1 MKRIYLSP
9 PHLDGREKALLLE
22 AFESNWITTLG
33 PQVDL
38 FEKDICGK
46 IKIGHAVAL
55 ASGTAALHLS
65 MILLGVGPGDEVLC
79 SDLTFVATANAIRYC
94 GAMPV
99 FVDSDR
105 STWNM
110 DTALLEEESASCA
123 KKGRLPKA
131 AIVVDLYGQCADHDA
146 IRDVCARYQIPV
158 IEDAAE
164 ALGAAYKGRAAG
176 TFGVMGVLSFNG
188 NKIITTSGGGM
199 LVSND
204 ESYISKARY
213 LATQAREPAPH
224 YQHLQ
229 VGYNYRLSNI
239 LAAIGRGQF
248 ERLDQKIEKR
258 RAVNRYYR
266 DVLGGLPG
274 LAFMPE
280 ASYGRSNCWLTVI
293 LIEPDRFGLDREG
306 LRLALEK
313 ENIEARPVWKPM
325 HLQPVNRDAR
335 IRGGAVSADLFERG
349 LCLPSGNQ
357 LNDDDLERIAGIIKR
372 SCRAR

>member
-1 MKRIYLSP
+1 M
-9 PHLDGREKALLLE
+9 LE

-38 FEKDICGK
+38 FEKEVCGK
-46 IKIGHAVAL
+46 IRIGHAVAL
-55 ASGTAALHLS
+55 SSGTAALHLS
-65 MILLGVGPGDEVLC
+65 MILLGIQPGDEVLC

-94 GAMPV
+94 GAQPV

-110 DTALLEEESASCA
+110 DPALLEEELASCSRA
-123 KKGRLPKA
+123 GRLPKA

-146 IRDVCARYQIPV
+146 ILDICAGYQVPV

-164 ALGAAYKGRAAG
+164 ALGASYKGKPAG

-199 LVSND
+199 LVSD
-204 ESYISKARY
+204 DGSLISKARY

-224 YQHLQ
+224 YQHVQ

-248 ERLDQKIEKR
+248 EKLDRKIEKR

-280 ASYGRSNCWLTVI
+280 ASFGRSNCWLTVI

-335 IRGGAVSADLFERG
+335 IRGGTVSADLFNRG

-357 LNDDDLERIAGIIKR
+357 LNDDDLERITGIIKR
-372 SCRAR
+372 NCRTPEL

>member
-9 PHLDGREKALLLE
+9 PHLDGREKALMLE

-38 FEKDICGK
+38 FEKDVCAK
-46 IKIGHAVAL
+46 IKIGHALAL

-79 SDLTFVATANAIRYC
+79 SDLTFVATANAVRYC
-94 GAMPV
+94 GARPV

-110 DTALLEEESASCA
+110 DPALLEEELASCA
-123 KKGRLPKA
+123 KRGRSPKA
-131 AIVVDLYGQCADHDA
+131 AIVVDLYGQCADHDP
-146 IRDVCARYQIPV
+146 ILDICAGYQVPV

-164 ALGAAYKGRAAG
+164 ALGATYKGRPAG

-188 NKIITTSGGGM
+188 NKIVTTSGGGM
-199 LVSND
+199 LVSDD

-213 LATQAREPAPH
+213 LATQAREQAPH
-224 YQHLQ
+224 YQHLE
-229 VGYNYRLSNI
+229 VGYNYRLSNM
-239 LAAIGRGQF
+239 LAAIGRGQL

-325 HLQPVNRDAR
+325 HLQPLNRDAR

-357 LNDDDLERIAGIIKR
+357 MNDDDLERITGIIKC
-372 SCRAR
+372 SCEHR